1 MNIMIYSSSSTIYNQ
16 VVPVW

>member
-1 MNIMIYSSSSTIYNQ
+1 MNIMIYSSSSAIYNQ